1 MAACHRGCVYCGNSC
16 PSFCFWARRIPFAER
31 KVTGFPGRVKWTML
45 LIAYPRGNWG
55 GEAYEKETATC
66 HIRKT
71 FLIMYYDS
79 GLSRDVKKTKQ
90 KKLLTV
96 FCYVTNTRPVYEMWH
111 LHADLIH
118 KESFHWGSKKQ
129 TNKQK
134 LQWTYLVL
142 VVAKVLFW
150 CLM

>member
-16 PSFCFWARRIPFAER
+16 PSFCFWARRIPFVER
-31 KVTGFPGRVKWTML
+31 RVTGFPGRVKWTML

-55 GEAYEKETATC
+55 GEASEKETATC

-71 FLIMYYDS
+71 FLIMCYDS
-79 GLSRDVKKTKQ
+79 GLSRDVKKKQ
-90 KKLLTV
+90 IKKLLTV
-96 FCYVTNTRPVYEMWH
+96 FCCVTNTRPVYEMRH

-118 KESFHWGSKKQ
+118 KESFHWGSKK
-129 TNKQK
+129 KKK